1 MSNRTPNIKLEDSYV
16 HAIISIILESVFQP
30 DPIWSY
36 QWANGKE
43 RYDLLI
49 SEVKPPSNANGNAL
63 ESDIVKIRKQMA
75 WMLNMLIRQGV
86 SHPVVGGILLEG
98 FKMTA
103 YKMDLQYPR
112 TYRMIELAS
121 HSLFDN
127 LQDISALPS
136 IISSVIQLKN
146 IIKKTAIK
154 AKRVA
159 LEKAEGV
166 RLEYSPSLSF
176 TSQSQILP

>member
-1 MSNRTPNIKLEDSYV
+1 MVLPMGQW
-16 HAIISIILESVFQP
+16 ILERVEQ
-30 DPIWSY
+30 
-36 QWANGKE
+36 
-43 RYDLLI
+43 
-49 SEVKPPSNANGNAL
+49 VKPPSNANGNAV
-63 ESDIVKIRKQMA
+63 ESDIVKIGKQMA

-98 FKMTA
+98 FKMTT

-127 LQDISALPS
+127 LQDISSLPS

-154 AKRVA
+154 AKKVA

-166 RLEYSPSLSF
+166 RPENSLSLSF
-176 TSQSQILP
+176 TSQLQYGLRPVRPVRPAKGGKGKSPKK